1 VEPNPAMT
9 QATEAMRLADTTP
22 GRAIPVA
29 RDALRAGRRSGDTHA
44 AALAEQ
50 AWGHSLLQG
59 GEVNAAIGHLRRS
72 ARQAEQ
78 AGAATL
84 ASSATIKL
92 AFALVQRGRADA
104 GLGQI
109 DAAVRDLNGIE
120 QARARAQR
128 GVIKYLVG
136 RHEEALADLET
147 ALHELRVAG
156 DRPHVQRALVNRGIV
171 LAERHQFAAAIASLR
186 EAEQLA
192 TELGRHL
199 SLGAIAQNIG
209 YVEIRRGDVP
219 AALAALDHAEQ
230 CMKKHGGQVALVLWD
245 RAELL
250 LSVGLVSEARQAAEQ
265 AVVGFEHDH
274 RRLMVPTVRLQL
286 AHAAFLDQDWP
297 SAVHYARLAER
308 EFAKQ
313 GRAEWAALARLAGL
327 RARLAADETSRVN
340 PRAVE
345 SMVGTLISAGWP
357 PVRVEARL
365 AAAEVARRRGES
377 SRRRD
382 YLRDVALT
390 RRRGPAALR
399 ARGWYAEALLRLE
412 AGDQR
417 GADKAVRVGL
427 HILDEHG
434 AALGAAD
441 LRAHSAV
448 HRRELASL
456 GLRLA
461 LRDGRPAR
469 VLEWAERGRASRL
482 YRRPARPPADPEL
495 ATLLENLRATAR
507 EIASVSDTGGRV
519 TARLTSRQVELERQI
534 RDYVRLRPG
543 SHVPPSKPV
552 PAHAIGEALGDRA
565 LVEFVQLQGVLHVLT
580 IADGRLRLR
589 DLGPLEPVAYRIGQL
604 PFALRRLANPRSR
617 DGHTAATR
625 LLRGTAEELDEL
637 LLRPLPE
644 VAERPLVIVPTGVLH
659 GVPWSRLPSCKGRPI
674 SVSPSTTLWYNIEDR
689 QLRTP
694 RSVTVAAGPKLLGAR
709 SEAMAVAEIHG
720 TSALVD
726 DRATAH
732 AVLDR
737 LADADL
743 AHLAAH
749 GRLFP
754 DNPLFSQLLFHDGP
768 LLVHDIEQLPRT
780 PRTVVLAACNSGESI
795 VCAGDELLGLA
806 ATFIASGTAHLIAS
820 VLCLP
825 DAATAPLM
833 IDFHRQLSRGHAPAE
848 ALAAVTA
855 AADGE
860 PTSIAAAAGFICL
873 GR

>member
-1 VEPNPAMT
+1 MT

-29 RDALRAGRRSGDTHA
+29 RGALRAAQRSGDMHA

-78 AGAATL
+78 AGVVSL

-104 GLGQI
+104 GLREI
-109 DAAVRDLNGIE
+109 DAAVRDLDGIE

-128 GVIKYLVG
+128 GIILYLVG
-136 RHEEALADLET
+136 RHEQALADLEA

-156 DRPHVQRALVNRGIV
+156 DRAHVQRALVNRGIV
-171 LAERHQFAAAIASLR
+171 LAERHQFAAATASLR
-186 EAEQLA
+186 EAERLA

-199 SLGAIAQNIG
+199 ILGAIAQNIG

-219 AALAALDHAEQ
+219 AALAALDQAER
-230 CMKKHGGQVALVLWD
+230 CMKEHGGQVALVLWD

-265 AVVGFEHDH
+265 AVVAFEHDH

-286 AHAAFLDQDWP
+286 AHAAFLDQDWA
-297 SAVHYARLAER
+297 STVHYARVAER
-308 EFAKQ
+308 EFARQ
-313 GRAEWAALARLAGL
+313 QRTEWAALAQLVGL
-327 RARLAADETSRVN
+327 RARLAADEISRVN
-340 PRAVE
+340 SRVVE
-345 SMVGTLISAGWP
+345 SMVSTLIRAGWP
-357 PVRVEARL
+357 AVGVEARL
-365 AAAEVARRRGES
+365 VAAEIAGRRGEP
-377 SRRRD
+377 RRRHD
-382 YLRDVALT
+382 HLRNAALAK
-390 RRRGPAALR
+390 RPGSAALR

-412 AGDQR
+412 AGNEP
-417 GADKAVRVGL
+417 GAVKAARVGL
-427 HILDEHG
+427 RILDEHG

-441 LRAHSAV
+441 LRAHSAI

-461 LRDGRPAR
+461 LRDGRPAK
-469 VLEWAERGRASRL
+469 VFEWAERSRASRL
-482 YRRPARPPADPEL
+482 CRRPARPPADPEL
-495 ATLLENLRATAR
+495 ATLLENLRAIAR
-507 EIASVSDTGGRV
+507 EIDSADGTGPL
-519 TARLTSRQVELERQI
+519 TARLTGRQVELERRI
-534 RDYVRLRPG
+534 RDHVRLRSG
-543 SHVPPSKPV
+543 GRVSPSEPIAARAV
-552 PAHAIGEALGDRA
+552 AQALGDSA
-565 LVEFVQLQGVLHVLT
+565 LVEFVQLRGTLHALT

-589 DLGPLEPVAYRIGQL
+589 DVGPAAPVAYLVGQL

-617 DGHTAATR
+617 DGHAAATR
-625 LLRGTAEELDEL
+625 LLRGTAEELDGL

-659 GVPWSRLPSCKGRPI
+659 NVPWSRLPSCKGTPI
-674 SVSPSTTLWYNIEDR
+674 SVSPSTTLWHSIEDR
-689 QLRTP
+689 QPRTP
-694 RSVTVAAGPKLLGAR
+694 MVVTVAAGPKLLGAR
-709 SEAMAVAEIHG
+709 NEAVAVAEIHA
-720 TSALVD
+720 TTALVGH
-726 DRATAH
+726 RATAH
-732 AVLDR
+732 AVLAQ
-737 LADADL
+737 LAKADL

-754 DNPLFSQLLFHDGP
+754 DNPLFSQLLFDDGP

-780 PRTVVLAACNSGESI
+780 PRTVVLAACNSGQSI

-820 VLCLP
+820 VLSVP
-825 DAATAPLM
+825 DSATAPLM
-833 IDFHRQLSRGHAPAE
+833 IDFHRELSRGHSPAE

-855 AADGE
+855 RADGE
-860 PTSIAAAAGFICL
+860 PAEIAAAAGFICL